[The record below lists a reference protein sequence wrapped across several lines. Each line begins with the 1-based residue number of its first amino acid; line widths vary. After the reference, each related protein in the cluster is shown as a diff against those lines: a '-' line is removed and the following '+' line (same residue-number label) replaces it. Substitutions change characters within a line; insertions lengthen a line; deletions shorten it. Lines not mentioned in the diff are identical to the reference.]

1 MVLKYDFEISMGL
14 PAGWAGAPL
23 PGSPGTGFGSE
34 GGIIPTCAPEIR
46 RPIRA
51 RKATRTGSTA
61 TENRL

>member
-1 MVLKYDFEISMGL
+1 MGL